1 MLKAVVFDDEYIV
14 CQGLSRM
21 IDWQRFGVELVGTAG
36 DGLAALQLFRE
47 QRPDIVLTDIR
58 MPGMD
63 GLQLIETVADE
74 AKDTM
79 FIVLSGFNE
88 FEYVRRAIGL
98 GVVDYLE
105 KPITVQKIEE
115 AMTKTLERIKK
126 QRAFSEMKSDL
137 EASREQL
144 LEKAT
149 LDLLLAGD
157 KALEKWKQQYG
168 ARWSDVCGVSV
179 LAFAA
184 ERLKWPES
192 DAFRIVDVTNGEE
205 KLSVVFHYALP
216 SDELWGFL
224 VSEETN
230 GSVFASGGTYKA
242 LADAPVSCK
251 EAQRALRYG
260 RFLEESG
267 WVRIEDIV
275 GDDKQPEDLTR
286 QEEAVLFALRTGD
299 KAELRRSLD
308 ELQIWMEEQKLDPDK
323 AEREMIRLI
332 YLALEVLKETG
343 GSVGELGDIAHQELN
358 RMHTREEMF
367 GWLHSKLAAM
377 LLWLS
382 DARRSTKHA
391 AVEKALAYM
400 EHRFGQDISLQEIAE
415 HVGLNATY
423 FSLLFKEEM
432 GISYIKHLT
441 NRRMEQA
448 KVLLR
453 SGMLVSDV
461 SEKVGYLTYRH
472 FTETFK
478 KQTGLTP
485 KQYRESCHI
494 EHKDGAYE

>member
-157 KALEKWKQQYG
+157 KACRCWLLPRSG
-168 ARWSDVCGVSV
+168 
-179 LAFAA
+179 L
-184 ERLKWPES
+184 
-192 DAFRIVDVTNGEE
+192 NGR
-205 KLSVVFHYALP
+205 
-216 SDELWGFL
+216 
-224 VSEETN
+224 
-230 GSVFASGGTYKA
+230 
-242 LADAPVSCK
+242 
-251 EAQRALRYG
+251 RA
-260 RFLEESG
+260 
-267 WVRIEDIV
+267 
-275 GDDKQPEDLTR
+275 T
-286 QEEAVLFALRTGD
+286 
-299 KAELRRSLD
+299 
-308 ELQIWMEEQKLDPDK
+308 
-323 AEREMIRLI
+323 
-332 YLALEVLKETG
+332 
-343 GSVGELGDIAHQELN
+343 
-358 RMHTREEMF
+358 
-367 GWLHSKLAAM
+367 
-377 LLWLS
+377 
-382 DARRSTKHA
+382 
-391 AVEKALAYM
+391 
-400 EHRFGQDISLQEIAE
+400 RFGSL
-415 HVGLNATY
+415 
-423 FSLLFKEEM
+423 M
-432 GISYIKHLT
+432 
-441 NRRMEQA
+441 
-448 KVLLR
+448 
-453 SGMLVSDV
+453 
-461 SEKVGYLTYRH
+461 
-472 FTETFK
+472 
-478 KQTGLTP
+478 
-485 KQYRESCHI
+485 
-494 EHKDGAYE
+494 